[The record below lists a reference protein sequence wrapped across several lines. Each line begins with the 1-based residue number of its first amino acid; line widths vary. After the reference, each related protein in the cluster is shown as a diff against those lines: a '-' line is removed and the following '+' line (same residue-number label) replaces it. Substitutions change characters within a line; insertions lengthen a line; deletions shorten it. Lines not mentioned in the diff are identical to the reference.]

1 MAIGRGCN
9 FITARRRLV
18 ALCGLLQITLGAAS
32 PITHADPPVYTVRF
46 VTPGMS
52 STGAAAMNEAGDI
65 VGPSSTGSRG
75 WVSHGGAPAVYL
87 PLPPGALYSF
97 PTDINEA
104 GVIVGAAG
112 PNANP
117 DFGGKAVMWT
127 PDGSGGYTIHQFGTL
142 PGHTTSYATAVN
154 NLGDVIGYSSNG
166 TFRYPVLFSAP
177 GGMQDLSSTGV
188 FDPIDI
194 NDHRVLIDLSF
205 TTKRL
210 DLNTWEVEDLGVPPG
225 PPSYLA
231 TRSVV
236 INEAGQ
242 VAGNAIYA
250 CCANCDRVAARHSDV
265 TGWGVFSSCGQW
277 NGVSDMNDFG
287 DMVMRLNTAPYVRFG
302 GPGQFLIEDLIVH
315 DVGHWYV
322 FNGGPT
328 INNARQITVGAN
340 NLVTGQAGVILLT
353 PNPQNLPD
361 IDADGDVDLADY
373 VWLFDCLSGP
383 GEPVFPGCEPTDLN
397 SDFRLDMRDFL
408 ILQAAFTSQ

>member
-1 MAIGRGCN
+1 
-9 FITARRRLV
+9 
-18 ALCGLLQITLGAAS
+18 
-32 PITHADPPVYTVRF
+32 
-46 VTPGMS
+46 
-52 STGAAAMNEAGDI
+52 MNNAGDI
-65 VGPSSTGSRG
+65 VGPSTTGSGG
-75 WVSHGGAPAVYL
+75 WVSRGGAPATYL

-112 PNANP
+112 PNSNP
-117 DFGGKAVMWT
+117 DFGGMAVMWT
-127 PDGSGGYTIHQFGTL
+127 PDGSGGYTIRQFGTL
-142 PGHTTSYATAVN
+142 PGHVTSCATAVN

-166 TFRYPVLFSAP
+166 TFRYPVLLSAP

-250 CCANCDRVAARHSDV
+250 CCANCDRVASRHSDV
-265 TGWGVFSSCGQW
+265 TGWGVFSSCGQS

-287 DMVMRLNTAPYVRFG
+287 DMVMRLNTAPYVRLEG
-302 GPGQFLIEDLIVH
+302 LGQFLIEDLILH

-322 FNGGPT
+322 FNRGPT

-353 PNPQNLPD
+353 PNPQ
-361 IDADGDVDLADY
+361 
-373 VWLFDCLSGP
+373 
-383 GEPVFPGCEPTDLN
+383 T
-397 SDFRLDMRDFL
+397 
-408 ILQAAFTSQ
+408 